1 MVLDL
6 RSLSTV
12 ADYFIVSTGENER
25 QIKALL
31 EAVKAQARSVGVLP
45 LHVEGMAQTGWVI
58 LDYGDIVMHIF
69 GPEERDYYQLE
80 QLWKDAPLVVSIQ

>member
-6 RSLSTV
+6 RSLTTV
-12 ADYFIVSTGENER
+12 TDYFVVGTGENER

-31 EAVKAQARSVGVLP
+31 EAVKAQARAVGVLP

-58 LDYGDIVMHIF
+58 LDYGDIVVHIF
-69 GPEERDYYQLE
+69 APEERDYYQLE